1 MLLIVLL
8 LPGLLSN
15 LGHFLS
21 TASVLGLVFWTYR
34 KGFIFPKSAI
44 RGVRTIVLVLFS
56 TINLFLVAKTYLVHS
71 IFSSFGQYKEF
82 VLTFSSGS
90 FFHVIQG
97 RGAWWETEY
106 LRWDAGFNKLTVQ
119 GVRFAIFIIPAV
131 YLVIRLV
138 NCFRFRIF
146 PSKSSIYINLRIS
159 ICLILIGFY
168 EIDRTVFN
176 SSSKFWSV
184 TNWIELLSSNA
195 WEISLMTL
203 FCTFIFALFVYMSLS
218 KRTVLYRSI
227 VCQSDPIPLMF
238 LSSLLVYLV
247 WATPTDKMVGLS
259 PYLGMFRETWT
270 KFGGFMYLFIV
281 SSFLSVMG
289 HLYLSKPRLQQ
300 SIRFVALSITLLVA
314 LVPLYGK
321 SSYRLSSDA
330 KILDVNNIS
339 IVNQIGR
346 TAKNANEIFAV
357 RDKVGFCLIPRYSR
371 NSSAAVGIVRVL
383 GPLLVNEPVFSQVTG
398 EYGVELLQMG
408 LTSDNCASDPQL
420 IGICIYDRIDIESVN
435 VPTWCE
441 SSFPLKD
448 RLL

>member
-1 MLLIVLL
+1 
-8 LPGLLSN
+8 
-15 LGHFLS
+15 
-21 TASVLGLVFWTYR
+21 
-34 KGFIFPKSAI
+34 
-44 RGVRTIVLVLFS
+44 
-56 TINLFLVAKTYLVHS
+56 
-71 IFSSFGQYKEF
+71 
-82 VLTFSSGS
+82 
-90 FFHVIQG
+90 
-97 RGAWWETEY
+97 
-106 LRWDAGFNKLTVQ
+106 
-119 GVRFAIFIIPAV
+119 
-131 YLVIRLV
+131 
-138 NCFRFRIF
+138 
-146 PSKSSIYINLRIS
+146 
-159 ICLILIGFY
+159 
-168 EIDRTVFN
+168 
-176 SSSKFWSV
+176 
-184 TNWIELLSSNA
+184 
-195 WEISLMTL
+195 
-203 FCTFIFALFVYMSLS
+203 
-218 KRTVLYRSI
+218 
-227 VCQSDPIPLMF
+227 
-238 LSSLLVYLV
+238 
-247 WATPTDKMVGLS
+247 
-259 PYLGMFRETWT
+259 
-270 KFGGFMYLFIV
+270 
-281 SSFLSVMG
+281 MG